1 MIIYYWCPFLTH
13 VATVDAV
20 KNSIKSIKK
29 FRKDKDKIIIINSCG
44 EWDFNLND
52 KNDFDIINLQ
62 KKNYHKNLPK
72 TGFFK
77 SRISFLIIFFTSLL
91 KLLNLIKKNKPD
103 FLIIHL
109 LTILPIILSPILS
122 KYTKII
128 LRISG
133 YPKLN
138 IFRKKSWRFFSKY
151 LYKITTPTELT
162 LKLLS
167 KNQIF
172 PQEKMFVLRD
182 PIIQCSEIIKKA
194 KSKKNILNDSYYIS
208 VGRLTEQ
215 KNYEFLIN
223 TFAKNLDKFKVKK
236 LIIIGDGEKSNTLKK
251 LVKNLKAEKNIF
263 FFNFQ
268 SNIYKY
274 IANAEALISVA
285 HYEDPGF
292 AILEAAFLRKNI
304 ITSLV
309 PNGPLEMYMHN
320 NDMCYFFK
328 KNNSKDLINSIVK
341 NENEK
346 RSKYFKNLAALK
358 FSKQFTLFNH
368 YNHICKIL
376 S

>member
-20 KNSIKSIKK
+20 RNSIKSIKK

-52 KNDFDIINLQ
+52 KNDFDVIDLQ
-62 KKNYHKNLPK
+62 KKNFHKNLPK
-72 TGFFK
+72 TGFLK
-77 SRISFLIIFFTSLL
+77 SRISFLIIFFLSFL

-103 FLIIHL
+103 FLIVHL

-133 YPKLN
+133 YPKLHT
-138 IFRKKSWRFFSKY
+138 FRKKTWTYFSKY
-151 LYKITTPTELT
+151 LYKITTPTKLT
-162 LKLLS
+162 LNLLA
-167 KNQIF
+167 KNKIF
-172 PQEKMFVLRD
+172 PLEKMFVLRD

-194 KSKKNILNDSYYIS
+194 KSKKDIFNDPYYVA
-208 VGRLTEQ
+208 VGRLTKQ

-236 LIIIGDGEKSNTLKK
+236 LIIIGDGEKKNALNK
-251 LVKNLKAEKNIF
+251 LIKNLKAEKNIIVF
-263 FFNFQ
+263 DFQ

-274 IANAEALISVA
+274 IINSEALISVA

-292 AILEAAFLRKNI
+292 VILEAAFLRKNI

-309 PNGPLEMYMHN
+309 PNGPLEMYKHN

-328 KNNSKDLINSIVK
+328 KNDCEDLINSILK

-346 RSKYFKNLAALK
+346 KLKFFKNLAALK

-368 YNHICKIL
+368 YNQICKIL